1 MKEAGFDGVEIHG
14 GTGYLNVQF
23 LSARTNYRE
32 DEYGEALENRMRF
45 PLQVVD
51 AVLAAVE
58 KDYPVGYRFL
68 ADEWL
73 PEGLH
78 REETI
83 PLAEELEKRDIT
95 YFSVM
100 AGTYDSFFV
109 PESLAK
115 ERSEGYMTHF
125 AGAIKKAVTKIP
137 KDMV

>member
-1 MKEAGFDGVEIHG
+1 MEAFFKREIFEAFAKGASRVKEAGFDGVEIHG

-58 KDYPVGYRFL
+58 QDYPVGYRFL

-83 PLAEELEKRDIT
+83 PLGRRVREKGYYLFFGDGRDLR
-95 YFSVM
+95 FLLCS
-100 AGTYDSFFV
+100 
-109 PESLAK
+109 
-115 ERSEGYMTHF
+115 
-125 AGAIKKAVTKIP
+125 
-137 KDMV
+137 